1 MTLHTASLFQTAP
14 AGESVMMHFTTTF
27 RAGDFLDLW
36 LRPAKG
42 SQRSRLLVE
51 LGDIRREIEG
61 GATDDFQR
69 QTCRLEQSGEARL
82 SFDPATTE
90 LSLAYAYTPA
100 SVMEEGIRLL
110 FTTERNHNEGRRFP
124 LHLQPPFG
132 WMNDPNGLF
141 ERDGVTHAFFQHYP
155 HGKRWNTMHWGH
167 AVSRNLVDWV
177 HLPIFLDPPAH
188 MLADDRKV
196 GGAFSGSIQPQAD
209 GSVSVFFTDRDDDR
223 APRMEWQM
231 GASSRDLL
239 TASPAEPL
247 LTDAPPIEAF
257 GRDLRD
263 PYVFRGP
270 DGLWKMLLGGAD
282 AKGGLVLLYESE
294 HAEGMADWRFVGAI
308 HAEPSSPSLP
318 VECPCMVPL
327 TGEGE
332 GLFVLIFG
340 LIGYRDGPTRRRN
353 LSFAL
358 TGRFDGR
365 SFEPIAR
372 QELDF
377 IADAYAFQ
385 GFVHGEHGPMGLA
398 WAANWTDFFKDRDF
412 PSAMAFP
419 RRLVWQGGALLT
431 PPVETVAEL
440 RAPLLTESPAALA
453 DGIAL
458 PAGLAE
464 ILIELA
470 EPGAPFHLEL
480 DHPTHRLALISD
492 GASLELLFEPP
503 GARVVPR
510 YATPVSNLSRLRV
523 FVDVGL
529 VEIYADDGRW
539 CGTKRIDSDEPVRA
553 VRLASGTAASA
564 RVFALRPARALPH
577 LETQMSAER
586 AGEE

>member
-1 MTLHTASLFQTAP
+1 MTLPIPRIDPVAEPAMSLLSTA
-14 AGESVMMHFTTTF
+14 V
-27 RAGDFLDLW
+27 RAGDVIDLW
-36 LRPAKG
+36 LRPVKG
-42 SQRSRLLVE
+42 AGHSRLRLD
-51 LGDIRREIEG
+51 LGDTSRELEG

-69 QTCRLEQSGEARL
+69 RTLRLESDGIARL
-82 SFDPATTE
+82 SFDPAETE

-100 SVMEEGIRLL
+100 TVFEEGIRLL
-110 FTTERNHNEGRRFP
+110 HTSERNGNEGRRFA

-141 ERDGVTHAFFQHYP
+141 ERDGVTHAFYQHYP
-155 HGKRWNTMHWGH
+155 HGRRWNTMHWGH

-188 MLADDRKV
+188 MLADDRKT

-209 GSVSVFFTDRDDDR
+209 GGVSVFFTDRDDDR
-223 APRMEWQM
+223 TPRMEWQM
-231 GASSRDLL
+231 GAVSRDLL
-239 TASPAEPL
+239 TAGPAEAL
-247 LTDAPPIEAF
+247 LTDAPPIEDF

-282 AKGGLVLLYESE
+282 AKGGLVLLYESA
-294 HAEGMADWRFVGAI
+294 HAEGLADWHFVGAI
-308 HAEPSSPSLP
+308 HDEPSAPALP

-327 TGEGE
+327 SGEGE
-332 GLFVLIFG
+332 GLFALIFG
-340 LIGYRDGPTRRRN
+340 LIGYRDPLTRRRN

-358 TGRFDGR
+358 VGRFDGKT
-365 SFEPIAR
+365 FQPLAR

-377 IADAYAFQ
+377 VADAYAFQ
-385 GFVHGEHGPMGLA
+385 GFVHGEHGPVGLA

-419 RRLVWQGGALLT
+419 RRLVWRNGRLET
-431 PPVETVAEL
+431 PPVATVAEL
-440 RAPLLTESPAALA
+440 RAGELA
-453 DGIAL
+453 GEAQSLGAGVAL
-458 PAGLAE
+458 PEGLAE
-464 ILIELA
+464 IEIELA
-470 EPGAPFHLEL
+470 SPGAPFRLDL
-480 DHPTHRLALISD
+480 DHPTHRLAIVCD
-492 GASLELLFEPP
+492 GSSLELLFEPP

-510 YATPVSNLSRLRV
+510 YATPVEGLKHLRV

-539 CGTKRIDSDEPVRA
+539 CGTKRIDSDEPVTRA
-553 VRLASGTAASA
+553 RLASGEAAGA
-564 RVFALRPARALPH
+564 RVYRLRPARALPN
-577 LETQMSAER
+577 LQTETSAQGA